1 MTDPTS
7 LGVIDE
13 FVVIF
18 TRYIDSGF
26 GLLGG
31 EVQYLTAILIGID
44 ITLAGLY
51 WAMGSDSSVIGKFLK
66 KVMYVGVFAL
76 IITNFSGLANIVF
89 SSFGGLGL
97 KATATTMTA
106 EDLLRP
112 GFIANTGFTAAHPIL
127 TQIGELTGPVKFFH
141 NIVLIVALFL
151 AWIITMFAFFF
162 IAIQLFVTI
171 LEFKLTTLAGFIL
184 IPFALWNKTSFL
196 AEKVLGNVVASGI
209 KLMVLAII
217 VGIGSTIFGD
227 ITSAFTPPVDN
238 PDMVVPITLKDA
250 ASIMLG
256 SMALLA
262 LGIFGPGIA
271 TGLVSGAP
279 QLGAGAAVGTMAA
292 VGAGALAGG
301 AAAGAGIKGIAKG
314 AAGSIKAGASMAG
327 GSKVAFTLGKMGS
340 GAGGIKG
347 AAAGMSA
354 VAQAGVMS
362 VAKAGGRKALAAGGA
377 VSTAHG
383 NGMRGGMRA
392 LTKGIKAPSKAAPK
406 ADAANG
412 GSGSKSPNW
421 AKKVHRQQKT
431 RHATRA
437 ASHAIR
443 SSDSGGGG
451 NGPSLNPDG

>member
-301 AAAGAGIKGIAKG
+301 AIAGAGVKGVAKG
-314 AAGSIKAGASMAG
+314 GAASIKAGASMAG
-327 GSKVAFTLGKMGS
+327 GSKLAFTLGKMGS
-340 GAGGIKG
+340 GSGGIKG
-347 AAAGMSA
+347 AAAGVAA

-362 VAKAGGRKALAAGGA
+362 VAKAGAGKALEAGGA
-377 VSTAHG
+377 ISAAHT
-383 NGMRGGMRA
+383 NGMRGSMYA
-392 LTKGIKAPSKAAPK
+392 LSKGIKRMPK
-406 ADAANG
+406 ADPASG
-412 GSGSKSPNW
+412 GGDGKGPNW

-443 SSDSGGGG
+443 NSDSGGGA
-451 NGPSLNPDG
+451 NGPALNPDG

>member
-217 VGIGSTIFGD
+217 IGIGSTIFGD
-227 ITSAFTPPVDN
+227 ITSAFAPPASA
-238 PDMVVPITLKDA
+238 PDTIVPITLKDA

-301 AAAGAGIKGIAKG
+301 AVAGAGIKGLGKG
-314 AAGSIKAGASMAG
+314 AAASVKAGASMAG
-327 GSKVAFTLGKMGS
+327 GSKVAFTLGSMSQG
-340 GAGGIKG
+340 GGIKG
-347 AAAGMSA
+347 AAAGVGAM
-354 VAQAGVMS
+354 AQAGVMS
-362 VAKAGGRKALAAGGA
+362 VAKAGGRKVLAAGGA

-383 NGMRGGMRA
+383 NGMRGGVAA
-392 LTKGIKAPSKAAPK
+392 LSKGMKAPRK
-406 ADAANG
+406 DG
-412 GSGSKSPNW
+412 GGAVTGEPGKGPNW
-421 AKKVHRQQKT
+421 AKKVHRQQQT
-431 RHATRA
+431 RHATRTA
-437 ASHAIR
+437 TNVLR
-443 SSDSGGGG
+443 GGDGGGSG
-451 NGPSLNPDG
+451 SGPSLNPDA

>member
-1 MTDPTS
+1 MADPTS

-13 FVVIF
+13 FVVTF
-18 TRYIDSGF
+18 TSYIDSGF

-89 SSFGGLGL
+89 DSFGGLGL
-97 KATATTMTA
+97 KATATTLTA
-106 EDLLRP
+106 DDLLRP
-112 GFIANTGFTAAHPIL
+112 GFIADTGFRAAFPIL
-127 TQIGELTGPVKFFH
+127 YQIGELTGPVKFFH

-162 IAIQLFVTI
+162 LAIQLFVTI
-171 LEFKLTTLAGFIL
+171 LEFKLTTLAGFII

-217 VGIGSTIFGD
+217 IGIGSTIFGD
-227 ITSAFTPPVDN
+227 ITSAFVVPADN
-238 PDMVVPITLKDA
+238 PDLAVPIRLKDA

-301 AAAGAGIKGIAKG
+301 AVAGAGIKGVAKG
-314 AAGSIKAGASMAG
+314 GAASIKAGASMAG
-327 GSKVAFTLGKMGS
+327 GSKLAFSLGKMGS

-347 AAAGMSA
+347 AAAGVAA

-362 VAKAGGRKALAAGGA
+362 VAKAGASKVVAAGGA
-377 VSTAHG
+377 VSTAHTA
-383 NGMRGGMRA
+383 GMRGGMHA
-392 LTKGIKAPSKAAPK
+392 LSKGLKRMPK
-406 ADAANG
+406 ADQAG
-412 GSGSKSPNW
+412 GGDGKGPNW

-443 SSDSGGGG
+443 NSDSGGGG

>member
-1 MTDPTS
+1 MADPTS

-13 FVVIF
+13 FVATF

-31 EVQYLTAILIGID
+31 EVHYLTAILIGID
-44 ITLAGLY
+44 ITLVGLY
-51 WAMGSDSSVIGKFLK
+51 WAMGSDSSIIGKFLK

-89 SSFGGLGL
+89 DSFGGLGL
-97 KATATTMTA
+97 KATATSLDA
-106 EDLLRP
+106 DDLLRP
-112 GFIANTGFTAAHPIL
+112 GFIADTGFKAAHPIL

-162 IAIQLFVTI
+162 LAIQLFVTI

-217 VGIGSTIFGD
+217 IGIGSTIFGD
-227 ITSAFTPPVDN
+227 ITSAFTPPPDN
-238 PDMVVPITLKDA
+238 PTLVVPIKLKDA

-301 AAAGAGIKGIAKG
+301 AVAGAGMKG
-314 AAGSIKAGASMAG
+314 AVKGGAASIKAGASMVG
-327 GSKVAFTLGKMGS
+327 GSKLAFTLGKMGS
-340 GAGGIKG
+340 GSGGIKG
-347 AAAGMSA
+347 AAAGMAA

-362 VAKAGGRKALAAGGA
+362 VAKAGAGKALAAGGA
-377 VSTAHG
+377 VSTAHA
-383 NGMRGGMRA
+383 NGMRGGMHALSKGMKRA
-392 LTKGIKAPSKAAPK
+392 PKTDTKG
-406 ADAANG
+406 
-412 GSGSKSPNW
+412 GSDGKGPNW
-421 AKKVHRQQKT
+421 AKKVHRQQQT

-443 SSDSGGGG
+443 NSDNGGGG
-451 NGPSLNPDG
+451 NGPSLNPDA

>member
-227 ITSAFTPPVDN
+227 ITSAFAPPVDN
-238 PDMVVPITLKDA
+238 PDMVIPITLKDA

-301 AAAGAGIKGIAKG
+301 AVAGAGIKGVAKG
-314 AAGSIKAGASMAG
+314 GAVSIKAGASMAG
-327 GSKVAFTLGKMGS
+327 GSKLAFTLGKMGS
-340 GAGGIKG
+340 GASGIKG
-347 AAAGMSA
+347 AAAGVAA

-362 VAKAGGRKALAAGGA
+362 VAKAGAGKALEAGGA
-377 VSTAHG
+377 ISTAHT
-383 NGMRGGMRA
+383 NGMRGSMHALSKGMKRM
-392 LTKGIKAPSKAAPK
+392 PK
-406 ADAANG
+406 ADPAG
-412 GSGSKSPNW
+412 GGGDGKGPNW

-443 SSDSGGGG
+443 TSDSGGGG
-451 NGPSLNPDG
+451 NGPALNPDG

>member
-227 ITSAFTPPVDN
+227 ITSAFAPPVDN

-301 AAAGAGIKGIAKG
+301 AIAGAGIKGMAKG
-314 AAGSIKAGASMAG
+314 GAASIKAGASMAG
-327 GSKVAFTLGKMGS
+327 GSKLAFTLGKMGS

-347 AAAGMSA
+347 AAAGVAA

-362 VAKAGGRKALAAGGA
+362 VAKAGAGKALEAGGA
-377 VSTAHG
+377 ISAAHT
-383 NGMRGGMRA
+383 NGMRGSMHALSKGMKRM
-392 LTKGIKAPSKAAPK
+392 PK
-406 ADAANG
+406 ADPAG
-412 GSGSKSPNW
+412 GGGDGKGPNW

-451 NGPSLNPDG
+451 NGPALNPDG

>member
-227 ITSAFTPPVDN
+227 ITSAFAPPVDN

-292 VGAGALAGG
+292 VGASALAGG
-301 AAAGAGIKGIAKG
+301 AIAGAGIKGAAKG
-314 AAGSIKAGASMAG
+314 GAASIKAGASMAG
-327 GSKVAFTLGKMGS
+327 GSKLAFTLGKMGS

-347 AAAGMSA
+347 AAAGVAA
-354 VAQAGVMS
+354 VAQAGAMS
-362 VAKAGGRKALAAGGA
+362 VAKAGAGKALEAGGA
-377 VSTAHG
+377 ISTAHT
-383 NGMRGGMRA
+383 NGMRGSMHALSKGMKRM
-392 LTKGIKAPSKAAPK
+392 PK
-406 ADAANG
+406 ADPACG
-412 GSGSKSPNW
+412 GGDGKGPNW

-443 SSDSGGGG
+443 TSDSGGGG
-451 NGPSLNPDG
+451 NGPALNPDG

>member
-1 MTDPTS
+1 MADPTS

-13 FVVIF
+13 FVVTF
-18 TRYIDSGF
+18 TSYIDSGF

-51 WAMGSDSSVIGKFLK
+51 WAMGSDNSVIGKFLK

-89 SSFGGLGL
+89 NSFGGLGL

-106 EDLLRP
+106 DDLLRP
-112 GFIANTGFTAAHPIL
+112 GFIANTGFQAAHPIL

-217 VGIGSTIFGD
+217 IGIGSTIFGD
-227 ITSAFTPPVDN
+227 ITSAFAPPASA
-238 PDMVVPITLKDA
+238 PDTVVPITLKDA

-301 AAAGAGIKGIAKG
+301 AVAGAGIKGIGKG
-314 AAGSIKAGASMAG
+314 AAASVKAGASMAG
-327 GSKVAFTLGKMGS
+327 GSKMAFTLGSMSHG
-340 GAGGIKG
+340 GGIKG
-347 AAAGMSA
+347 AAAGVGA
-354 VAQAGVMS
+354 VAQAGFMS

-383 NGMRGGMRA
+383 NGMLGGMAA
-392 LTKGIKAPSKAAPK
+392 LSKGMKAPRKEGG
-406 ADAANG
+406 G
-412 GSGSKSPNW
+412 GSGSGDTGNGPNW
-421 AKKVHRQQKT
+421 AKKVHRQQQT
-431 RHATRA
+431 RHATRTA
-437 ASHAIR
+437 TNALR
-443 SSDSGGGG
+443 GGDGGGSG
-451 NGPSLNPDG
+451 SGPSLNPDA

>member
-1 MTDPTS
+1 MADPTS
-7 LGVIDE
+7 LGVIDD
-13 FVVIF
+13 FVVTF
-18 TRYIDSGF
+18 TQYIDSGF
-26 GLLGG
+26 GFLNG

-51 WAMGSDSSVIGKFLK
+51 WAMGPDSSVIGKFLK

-76 IITNFSGLANIVF
+76 IITNFSSLANIVF
-89 SSFGGLGL
+89 DSFSGLGL
-97 KATATTMTA
+97 KATATTLTA
-106 EDLLRP
+106 DDLLRP
-112 GFIANTGFTAAHPIL
+112 GFIANTGFQAAHPIL

-151 AWIITMFAFFF
+151 AWIITLFAFFF

-196 AEKVLGNVVASGI
+196 AEKVLGNVVASGV

-217 VGIGSTIFGD
+217 IGIGSTLFGD
-227 ITSAFTPPVDN
+227 ITSAFAPSAAN
-238 PDMVVPITLKDA
+238 PNLVVPITLKDA

-262 LGIFGPGIA
+262 LAIFGPGIA

-301 AAAGAGIKGIAKG
+301 AVAGAGLKGVARG
-314 AAGSIKAGASMAG
+314 SAASIKAGASMAG
-327 GSKVAFTLGKMGS
+327 GSKVAYALGNMSKG
-340 GAGGIKG
+340 GGVAGI
-347 AAAGMSA
+347 AAGMGA

-362 VAKAGGRKALAAGGA
+362 AAKASGQKVLGA
-377 VSTAHG
+377 SESLSAAHG
-383 NGMRGGMRA
+383 SGMRA
-392 LTKGIKAPSKAAPK
+392 GMSALSKGMKAPAIPEAKTGSISQRNPK
-406 ADAANG
+406 G
-412 GSGSKSPNW
+412 PNW
-421 AKKVHRQQKT
+421 ARKVHRQQTT
-431 RHATRA
+431 RRA
-437 ASHAIR
+437 ARTASHALR
-443 SSDSGGGG
+443 RGEGGGSG
-451 NGPSLNPDG
+451 NGPSLNPDA

>member
-1 MTDPTS
+1 MADPTS

-13 FVVIF
+13 FVVTF
-18 TRYIDSGF
+18 TSYIDSGF

-51 WAMGSDSSVIGKFLK
+51 WAMGSDNSVIGKFLK

-89 SSFGGLGL
+89 NSFGGLGL
-97 KATATTMTA
+97 QATATSLTA
-106 EDLLRP
+106 DDLLRP
-112 GFIANTGFTAAHPIL
+112 GFIANTGFQAAHPIL

-217 VGIGSTIFGD
+217 IGIGSTIFGD
-227 ITSAFTPPVDN
+227 ITSAFAPPASA
-238 PDMVVPITLKDA
+238 PDTIVPITLKDA

-301 AAAGAGIKGIAKG
+301 AVAGAGIKSFGKG
-314 AAGSIKAGASMAG
+314 AAASVKAGASMAG
-327 GSKVAFTLGKMGS
+327 GTRLAFTMGS
-340 GAGGIKG
+340 ISQGGGIKG
-347 AAAGMSA
+347 AAAGVGA

-362 VAKAGGRKALAAGGA
+362 VAKAGGRKVLAAGGA

-383 NGMRGGMRA
+383 NGMRGGMAALNKGMRA
-392 LTKGIKAPSKAAPK
+392 PRK
-406 ADAANG
+406 DG
-412 GSGSKSPNW
+412 GG
-421 AKKVHRQQKT
+421 
-431 RHATRA
+431 A
-437 ASHAIR
+437 AS
-443 SSDSGGGG
+443 GETGKGP
-451 NGPSLNPDG
+451 NGRKKFTANNKRATPRARQRMHFAAEMAAAVEAAHP